1 MKKNLIFLLL
11 MFIACNDQQGILEE
25 QSVLVSSTTSDSLN
39 STSTSTMKTTT
50 TTTVTTVNEIY
61 ASNLQAGDCF
71 NNNGA
76 EGYYLESTEIV
87 ELVSCDVS
95 HQFEVISFIKYA
107 SSEETYFNDDGI
119 PNLEIYTECEDS
131 YEARFGRNIGGTS
144 TYLSWAGDTSDF
156 NIGKDYLCFVAIFD
170 FINGPQEISVKYQDY
185 FNEKIKNFTSK
196 TISEL
201 QVGECFWKRRPDVE
215 LFYSTEVDV
224 LPCDEVH
231 SHEVVGL
238 YDFPNNL
245 EFATELDYY
254 MWSFKTCT
262 DLGAVMRTTPFFFD
276 ELDDFG
282 VRTYSLFDDAAYQV
296 GDQTKTVCLSH
307 VHYGVEPSDDVWH
320 KNISLT
326 ETYQEK
332 IVNNEHDFE
341 STENASFVRLS
352 CPTQSEVDYDS
363 YMAGFIFTIVIKE
376 RPVQSIVFSY
386 IDNEEEYF
394 IDFTKSYT
402 LHGFDTFPVS
412 IIVNEAWYFFFRSDR
427 SYEDIMELNRGENF
441 LESAKLNIVDAKGVS
456 FQASCE
462 Y

>member
-1 MKKNLIFLLL
+1 MRKWKKVIVLALLL
-11 MFIACNDQQGILEE
+11 SFCGGEVQVTEE
-25 QSVLVSSTTSDSLN
+25 PQVKETTTTSTTT
-39 STSTSTMKTTT
+39 TSTTT
-50 TTTVTTVNEIY
+50 TTTIPLIQKIY
-61 ASNLQAGDCF
+61 ASELQVGDCF
-71 NNNGA
+71 NNNGDS
-76 EGYYLESTEIV
+76 GYYLETNALI
-87 ELVSCDVS
+87 ELVPCDTS
-95 HQFEVISFIKYA
+95 HQFEVVSFIKYVA
-107 SSEETYFNDDGI
+107 SEETSFNDDGI
-119 PNLEIYTECEDS
+119 PNLEIYTGCEES

-144 TYLSWAGDTSDF
+144 TYLSWSGDTSNF
-156 NIGKDYLCFVAIFD
+156 SVGNDYLCFVAIFD
-170 FINGPQEISVKYQDY
+170 FINGPQEISIKYQDY
-185 FNEKIKNFTSK
+185 FNEKTKNFTSK

-238 YDFPNNL
+238 YDFPDDL
-245 EFATELDYY
+245 EFATELDYD

-282 VRTYSLFDDAAYQV
+282 VRTYSLFDEAAYQV
-296 GDQTKTVCLSH
+296 GDQTKAVCLSH
-307 VHYGVEPSDDVWH
+307 VHYGIKPSDDVWH

-326 ETYQEK
+326 ETYQQR
-332 IVNNEHDFE
+332 IVNNKHDFE

-352 CPTQSEVDYDS
+352 CPTQNEVDDDS
-363 YMAGFIFTIVIKE
+363 YMAGFIFTIVIEE

-386 IDNEEEYF
+386 IDNEEEYSV
-394 IDFTKSYT
+394 DFTKSYS
-402 LHGFDTFPVS
+402 LHGFEKLPVS
-412 IIVNEAWYFFFRSDR
+412 IIVNEAWYFYFRSDR
-427 SYEDIMELNRGENF
+427 SYEDIMELNKGENF
-441 LESAKLNIVDAKGVS
+441 LESATLNILDAKGES